1 MRNTEKSKLKKAV
14 AEVKCVISLIVTQT
28 ITETN
33 RLFLAGAN
41 VVAARLGFKAGGS
54 NRVKEPWWLRRIK
67 SKIKQLRKEISR
79 LEKHMSGEIRKSK
92 ISDQLKRKYKI
103 DVTGPSVV
111 LEELKQRLTA
121 QAAKLKRYQER
132 HKQYRQNRMF
142 ETNQRRL
149 FEEIEGMTRED
160 GLTPDA
166 EESKNLWNGIWGK
179 SVDHNEGA
187 EWLRDV
193 DEQLA
198 DVEKQNDV
206 KITVESV
213 RKCIRK
219 IANLKSPGPDCV
231 QGYWIKNFTSLQKQ
245 ITKQLDDCLQLN
257 SVPAWLTTGRT
268 VLIVKNK
275 ELGSIATNF
284 RPITCLPLIWKLLTG
299 ILADE
304 LYQHLESKE
313 LLPEE
318 QKGCRRDARGTK
330 DQLLIDK
337 TILKNCRRRL
347 TGLGMAWIDFTKAFD
362 MVPHSWII
370 KCMTI
375 FGVASNVTR
384 LLENSMKGWRTELS
398 SGGVRLGDVNIR
410 RGIFQGDS
418 LSPLLFVLSLIP
430 LTLVLRKVK
439 AGYDLGDGNGV
450 INHLLFMDDLK
461 VYGKNQNQVDTLVQT
476 IRVVTTDMQ
485 MEFGINKCAMHIM
498 KRGRLTHSEGITLPD
513 NLQIRGMKEDDDG
526 YKYLGVLEVE
536 GIKHLEMK
544 ELVRKEY
551 FSRVKKI
558 LKSKLNGGNTIKA
571 INSRAVS
578 IIRYGAGIVDWTK
591 EELQEMDR

>member
-1 MRNTEKSKLKKAV
+1 M
-14 AEVKCVISLIVTQT
+14 
-28 ITETN
+28 
-33 RLFLAGAN
+33 
-41 VVAARLGFKAGGS
+41 
-54 NRVKEPWWLRRIK
+54 KEPWWLRRIK
-67 SKIKQLRKEISR
+67 SKIQQLRKDISR
-79 LEKHMSGEIRKSK
+79 LEKHMLGEIRKSK

-103 DVTGPSVV
+103 DVKGPSVV

-132 HKQYRQNRMF
+132 HKQYWQNRML

-160 GLTPDA
+160 GITPDV

-193 DEQLA
+193 EEQLA
-198 DVEKQNDV
+198 EVEKQNDV

-219 IANLKSPGPDCV
+219 IANWKSQGPEGV

-257 SVPAWLTTGRT
+257 SVSAWLTTGRT

-284 RPITCLPLIWKLLTG
+284 RPTTCLPLIWKLLTG

-347 TGLGMAWIDFTKAFD
+347 TGLGMAWIDFKKAFD

-375 FGVASNVTR
+375 FGVASNVTK
-384 LLENSMKGWRTELS
+384 LLENNMKGWRTELS

-410 RGIFQGDS
+410 RRIFQGDS

-485 MEFGINKCAMHIM
+485 MEFGINKCAMLIM

-513 NLQIRGMKEDDDG
+513 NLQIRGMKENNDG

-551 FSRVKKI
+551 FHRVKKI
-558 LKSKLNGGNTIKA
+558 LKSKLNGGNTI
-571 INSRAVS
+571 
-578 IIRYGAGIVDWTK
+578 
-591 EELQEMDR
+591 

>member
-1 MRNTEKSKLKKAV
+1 M
-14 AEVKCVISLIVTQT
+14 
-28 ITETN
+28 
-33 RLFLAGAN
+33 
-41 VVAARLGFKAGGS
+41 
-54 NRVKEPWWLRRIK
+54 
-67 SKIKQLRKEISR
+67 
-79 LEKHMSGEIRKSK
+79 
-92 ISDQLKRKYKI
+92 
-103 DVTGPSVV
+103 
-111 LEELKQRLTA
+111 
-121 QAAKLKRYQER
+121 
-132 HKQYRQNRMF
+132 
-142 ETNQRRL
+142 
-149 FEEIEGMTRED
+149 
-160 GLTPDA
+160 
-166 EESKNLWNGIWGK
+166 
-179 SVDHNEGA
+179 
-187 EWLRDV
+187 
-193 DEQLA
+193 
-198 DVEKQNDV
+198 
-206 KITVESV
+206 
-213 RKCIRK
+213 
-219 IANLKSPGPDCV
+219 
-231 QGYWIKNFTSLQKQ
+231 
-245 ITKQLDDCLQLN
+245 
-257 SVPAWLTTGRT
+257 
-268 VLIVKNK
+268 KNK
-275 ELGSIATNF
+275 ELGSITTNF
-284 RPITCLPLIWKLLTG
+284 RPTTCLPLIWKLLTG

-347 TGLGMAWIDFTKAFD
+347 TGLGMAWIDFKKAFD

-375 FGVASNVTR
+375 FGVASNVTK

-418 LSPLLFVLSLIP
+418 FTPLLFVLSLIP
-430 LTLVLRKVK
+430 LTLLLRKVK
-439 AGYDLGDGNGV
+439 AGYDLGDKNGV

-476 IRVVTTDMQ
+476 IRVVTTDMR
-485 MEFGINKCAMHIM
+485 MEFGINKCAMLIM

-513 NLQIRGMKEDDDG
+513 NLQIRRMKEDDDG

-551 FSRVKKI
+551 FRRVKKI

-591 EELQEMDR
+591 EELQEMDWKTRKLLIINRALHPQKRLEGGRGMIGVEDCATIETNSLMSYIEQHANEKALKALAREQVLKVRREGIDKKSLREASARTVLSRHRKQR

>member
-1 MRNTEKSKLKKAV
+1 M
-14 AEVKCVISLIVTQT
+14 
-28 ITETN
+28 
-33 RLFLAGAN
+33 
-41 VVAARLGFKAGGS
+41 
-54 NRVKEPWWLRRIK
+54 
-67 SKIKQLRKEISR
+67 
-79 LEKHMSGEIRKSK
+79 
-92 ISDQLKRKYKI
+92 
-103 DVTGPSVV
+103 
-111 LEELKQRLTA
+111 
-121 QAAKLKRYQER
+121 
-132 HKQYRQNRMF
+132 
-142 ETNQRRL
+142 
-149 FEEIEGMTRED
+149 
-160 GLTPDA
+160 
-166 EESKNLWNGIWGK
+166 
-179 SVDHNEGA
+179 
-187 EWLRDV
+187 
-193 DEQLA
+193 
-198 DVEKQNDV
+198 
-206 KITVESV
+206 
-213 RKCIRK
+213 
-219 IANLKSPGPDCV
+219 
-231 QGYWIKNFTSLQKQ
+231 
-245 ITKQLDDCLQLN
+245 
-257 SVPAWLTTGRT
+257 
-268 VLIVKNK
+268 
-275 ELGSIATNF
+275 
-284 RPITCLPLIWKLLTG
+284 G

-318 QKGCRRDARGTK
+318 QKGCGRDARGTK

-347 TGLGMAWIDFTKAFD
+347 TGLGMAWIDFKKAFD
-362 MVPHSWII
+362 MVLHSWII

-375 FGVASNVTR
+375 FGVASNVTK
-384 LLENSMKGWRTELS
+384 LLENSMKGWRMELS

-485 MEFGINKCAMHIM
+485 MEFGINKCAMLIM
-498 KRGRLTHSEGITLPD
+498 KRGRLMHSEGITLPD
-513 NLQIRGMKEDDDG
+513 NLQIRGMKEDDDR

-536 GIKHLEMK
+536 GIRHLEMK

-551 FSRVKKI
+551 FCRVKKI

-578 IIRYGAGIVDWTK
+578 IIRYGTGIVDWTK
-591 EELQEMDR
+591 EEL